1 MTGQRNPTSL
11 FALLAQKIGLECP
24 ADGADREHHLRISK
38 YKLLCAKPD
47 GNMPLPYAG
56 QRKRRY
62 ILAVDYESIGMRI
75 KHYRTEKRLSQED
88 LGNIVAVNNEHIS
101 RIEGGKKNLSLE
113 LLILIANAL
122 DVSADDLLTDNL
134 KHSSS
139 PVGTEIHDLLLDC
152 NHDEKAILTRT
163 LTFLK
168 GLLSE
173 FGILRNKK
181 TARVSRQRHP
191 FHSWVLSVSHRQFI
205 CSRFYCAIRS
215 L

>member
-1 MTGQRNPTSL
+1 
-11 FALLAQKIGLECP
+11 
-24 ADGADREHHLRISK
+24 
-38 YKLLCAKPD
+38 
-47 GNMPLPYAG
+47 MPLPYAG

-62 ILAVDYESIGMRI
+62 ILAVDYESIGKRI

-173 FGILRNKK
+173 FGI
-181 TARVSRQRHP
+181 
-191 FHSWVLSVSHRQFI
+191 
-205 CSRFYCAIRS
+205 
-215 L
+215 

>member
-1 MTGQRNPTSL
+1 MQNLTVTCHYLIRAN
-11 FALLAQKIGLECP
+11 KE
-24 ADGADREHHLRISK
+24 RKVH
-38 YKLLCAKPD
+38 Y
-47 GNMPLPYAG
+47 MP
-56 QRKRRY
+56 
-62 ILAVDYESIGMRI
+62 VDYESIGRRI
-75 KHYRTEKRLSQED
+75 KHYRTEKRMSQEE
-88 LGNIVAVNNEHIS
+88 LGQVVAVNNEHIS
-101 RIEGGKKNLSLE
+101 RIESGKKNLSLE

-173 FGILRNKK
+173 FG
-181 TARVSRQRHP
+181 V
-191 FHSWVLSVSHRQFI
+191 
-205 CSRFYCAIRS
+205 
-215 L
+215 

>member
-1 MTGQRNPTSL
+1 
-11 FALLAQKIGLECP
+11 
-24 ADGADREHHLRISK
+24 
-38 YKLLCAKPD
+38 
-47 GNMPLPYAG
+47 MPLPYAG
-56 QRKRRY
+56 QRRRRY
-62 ILAVDYESIGMRI
+62 ILAVDYESIGKRI
-75 KHYRTEKRLSQED
+75 KHYRTEKRLSQEA
-88 LGNIVAVNNEHIS
+88 LGQLVLASSNHIS
-101 RIEGGKKNLSLE
+101 YIETGVKAPSLE

-173 FGILRNKK
+173 FGI
-181 TARVSRQRHP
+181 
-191 FHSWVLSVSHRQFI
+191 
-205 CSRFYCAIRS
+205 
-215 L
+215 